1 MNEETPV
8 RCQHSP
14 DVPLREYIERIFEE
28 KQKALEIAFISQQ
41 KALDLATRNLELR
54 LEKLNELRAEVS
66 ADRSEFVKFATYDAQ
81 HRSLEDKIDS
91 LIETQIRNE
100 NKYVT
105 VEKYKTEVTPLQD
118 LRGKIV
124 AVIAGSVALAAVIG
138 YAFSMIFGRGGP

>member
-8 RCQHSP
+8 RCKHDT
-14 DVPLREYIERIFEE
+14 DVPLKEYIERIFDERE
-28 KQKALEIAFISQQ
+28 KALNVA
-41 KALDLATRNLELR
+41 LR
-54 LEKLNELRAEVS
+54 LQEERVKEAAKQVDMRLDKLNELRAEVQ
-66 ADRSEFVKFATYDAQ
+66 ADRSEFVKSSVYEIKYKTL
-81 HRSLEDKIDS
+81 SDKIDE
-91 LIETQIRNE
+91 LLETQIRNE

-105 VEKYKTEVTPLQD
+105 VEKYKSEVTPLQD